1 MYKGESDAGP
11 GPELMGADTLIGNE
25 VYNLQD
31 EMLGDIKEIMLD
43 MRSGQV
49 AYAVLSYGG
58 FLGLGEKLFAV
69 PWSALTLDTEN
80 KRFVLSGDKER
91 LAKAPGFDRNTWPN
105 MADQAAIF
113 ADVLESTREPGT
125 SRFSASGVADILGL
139 QQQDLA
145 ELAGVHR
152 NTLRTHPES
161 PRLQSALRDLMRVL
175 SAAAAVQPDPQ
186 RAIFLVKNEPI
197 PAFRHKTLLQL
208 VQEGRTE
215 DAIGYLESI
224 SAGFV
229 G

>member
-1 MYKGESDAGP
+1 MA
-11 GPELMGADTLIGNE
+11 TL
-25 VYNLQD
+25 
-31 EMLGDIKEIMLD
+31 
-43 MRSGQV
+43 
-49 AYAVLSYGG
+49 
-58 FLGLGEKLFAV
+58 
-69 PWSALTLDTEN
+69 
-80 KRFVLSGDKER
+80 
-91 LAKAPGFDRNTWPN
+91 
-105 MADQAAIF
+105 F
-113 ADVLESTREPGT
+113 ADVLESTREQGT

-145 ELAGVHR
+145 ELARVHR

-161 PRLQSALRDLMRVL
+161 PRVQAALRDLMRVL
-175 SAAAAVQPDPQ
+175 SAAAAVQPDTQ

-224 SAGFV
+224 STGFV

>member
-1 MYKGESDAGP
+1 M
-11 GPELMGADTLIGNE
+11 
-25 VYNLQD
+25 
-31 EMLGDIKEIMLD
+31 
-43 MRSGQV
+43 
-49 AYAVLSYGG
+49 
-58 FLGLGEKLFAV
+58 
-69 PWSALTLDTEN
+69 
-80 KRFVLSGDKER
+80 
-91 LAKAPGFDRNTWPN
+91 
-105 MADQAAIF
+105 AAIF

-125 SRFSASGVADILGL
+125 SRFQVGRHLRRASRADILGL

-175 SAAAAVQPDPQ
+175 SAAAAVQPDPK

-197 PAFRHKTLLQL
+197 PAFHHKTLLQL

-224 SAGFV
+224 STGFV